1 VAYCLEHLAVT
12 AQIPPAHLANLAAF
26 VRNLRAGGA
35 CQTQFGAICGPGD
48 HATPRLLRP
57 ARKPALFHDARRMR
71 RLVRWLR
78 RWFARGRRDVAGSGI
93 PLMERRAF
101 LGTLVGGLLA
111 APLAAEAQPTG
122 KSYRVCF
129 LALTPGED
137 TTSMKPLRD
146 RLHELGYR
154 EGKNMAF
161 EYRSAEGHPERL
173 PQLAMELVRGRPDVL
188 VAGFGTLAAQ
198 AAKATTMTIP
208 IVFTTV
214 GDPVRA
220 GLVAS
225 LGRPGGNVTGLSG
238 LTEIGGKHLQLLQEL
253 SPGKQVIAVLMN
265 PETPFTRLSLKEI
278 KTAAA
283 AKRTQL
289 EILEARTADQVP
301 RVFQAAVTA
310 GAGGLL
316 VIGDPLMYSLSRE
329 IVDLS
334 AKFQLP
340 AMYPNREWAETGGL
354 MSYGTDRRQVYRRA
368 AEYVDKILRGAKPG
382 DLPVEQ
388 PTKFE
393 LVINL
398 KTAKALGLT
407 IPPSLLQ
414 RADQVIE

>member
-1 VAYCLEHLAVT
+1 M
-12 AQIPPAHLANLAAF
+12 
-26 VRNLRAGGA
+26 
-35 CQTQFGAICGPGD
+35 D
-48 HATPRLLRP
+48 
-57 ARKPALFHDARRMR
+57 
-71 RLVRWLR
+71 
-78 RWFARGRRDVAGSGI
+78 
-93 PLMERRAF
+93 RRAF
-101 LGTLVGGLLA
+101 LGTLGGGLLTA
-111 APLAAEAQPTG
+111 SLAAEAQPAG

-137 TTSMKPLRD
+137 TTSMRPLLE

-154 EGKNMAF
+154 EGRNMAF

-188 VAGFGTLAAQ
+188 IAGFGTLAAQ
-198 AAKATTMTIP
+198 AAKAATMTIP

-253 SPGKQVIAVLMN
+253 RPGPGRQVIAVLMN
-265 PETPFTRLSLKEI
+265 PDTPFTRLSLNEI

-301 RVFQAAVTA
+301 RVFQAAVAA

-354 MSYGTDRRQVYRRA
+354 MSYGADRRQVYRRA

-393 LVINL
+393 LVINV

>member
-1 VAYCLEHLAVT
+1 V
-12 AQIPPAHLANLAAF
+12 N
-26 VRNLRAGGA
+26 
-35 CQTQFGAICGPGD
+35 
-48 HATPRLLRP
+48 
-57 ARKPALFHDARRMR
+57 
-71 RLVRWLR
+71 
-78 RWFARGRRDVAGSGI
+78 
-93 PLMERRAF
+93 RRAF
-101 LGTLVGGLLA
+101 LGTLAGGLLA
-111 APLAAEAQPTG
+111 APLAAEAQQAG
-122 KSYRVCF
+122 KSYQVCF

-137 TTSMKPLRD
+137 TTSMKPLLD

-188 VAGFGTLAAQ
+188 IAGFGTLAAQ
-198 AAKATTMTIP
+198 AAKAATITIP

-214 GDPVRA
+214 GDPVGA
-220 GLVAS
+220 GLVGS

-253 SPGKQVIAVLMN
+253 SPHMQVIAVLMN
-265 PETPFTRLSLKEI
+265 PETPFTRLALKEI
-278 KTAAA
+278 QTAAEA
-283 AKRTQL
+283 RRIRL
-289 EILEARTADQVP
+289 VVLEARTAEQVP
-301 RVFQAAVTA
+301 REFQAAVTA
-310 GAGGLL
+310 TAGGLL
-316 VIGDPLMYSLSRE
+316 VLGDPLMYSLSRE

-334 AKFQLP
+334 AKFRLP
-340 AMYPNREWAETGGL
+340 AVYQSREWAETGGL
-354 MSYGTDRRQVYRRA
+354 MSYGADRRQLYRRA
-368 AEYVDKILRGAKPG
+368 AEYVDKILKGAKPG

-398 KTAKALGLT
+398 KTARVLGLT

>member
-1 VAYCLEHLAVT
+1 
-12 AQIPPAHLANLAAF
+12 
-26 VRNLRAGGA
+26 
-35 CQTQFGAICGPGD
+35 
-48 HATPRLLRP
+48 
-57 ARKPALFHDARRMR
+57 M
-71 RLVRWLR
+71 
-78 RWFARGRRDVAGSGI
+78 
-93 PLMERRAF
+93 
-101 LGTLVGGLLA
+101 LG
-111 APLAAEAQPTG
+111 PLAADAQPAG
-122 KSYRVCF
+122 KSYQVSF

-137 TTSMKPLRD
+137 TTSMKPLLE
-146 RLHELGYR
+146 RLHELGYG
-154 EGKNMAF
+154 EGKNMTF
-161 EYRSAEGHPERL
+161 EYRSAEGRPERL

-188 VAGFGTLAAQ
+188 IAGFGTLTAQ
-198 AAKATTMTIP
+198 AAKAATMTIP

-214 GDPVRA
+214 GDPVGA

-253 SPGKQVIAVLMN
+253 SPDKQVIAVLMN
-265 PETPFTRLSLKEI
+265 PETPFTRLALKEI

-283 AKRTQL
+283 ANRTRL

-310 GAGGLL
+310 GGGGLL
-316 VIGDPLMYSLSRE
+316 VLGDPLMYSLRRE
-329 IVDLS
+329 IADLS
-334 AKFQLP
+334 AKFRLP
-340 AMYPNREWAETGGL
+340 AVYPSREWAEAGGL

-368 AEYVDKILRGAKPG
+368 AEYVDRILKGAKPG
-382 DLPVEQ
+382 DLPIEQ

-407 IPPSLLQ
+407 IPQSLLQ